1 MGEDRM
7 STAQTTD
14 YHVADLSLA
23 EEGRLRIEWAAG
35 QMPVITELTKRF
47 EQQKPFEL
55 RGGGVPTPAPVTT
68 HGYTICACLHVTT
81 ETANLVRALRAG
93 GANVFLCA
101 SNPLSTQDDVAAALA
116 AEGVGVFAVRGEDH
130 DTYYAHIR
138 ELLDRRPHFTVDDGA
153 DLVSTLHR
161 ERPEFAEKTLA
172 GTEETTTGVIRLR
185 QMAADGALK
194 YPIVAIN
201 DTPTKHLFDN
211 RFGTGQ
217 SALDGIIRATNVLL
231 AGRTMVISG
240 FGDCGRGVASRA
252 RGLGANVI
260 VTEVDEV
267 RALEAVMEGFRVMP
281 MAAAAKIGD
290 IFCSVT
296 GDRDIIRTEHIEL
309 MKDGAIVCNAGH
321 FDIEIDVA
329 GLRKMAT
336 SERRIRSSVDEFTLQ
351 DGRRIHLL
359 AEGRLV
365 NLGAAEGHPA
375 SVMDMS
381 FAGQALTLKWL
392 TSAAR
397 GREPGVY
404 DVPSSIDNE
413 IARLKLETMG
423 VSIDKLTPE
432 QRQYLASWQTGT

>member
-1 MGEDRM
+1 MDN
-7 STAQTTD
+7 
-14 YHVADLSLA
+14 HVADLALA
-23 EEGRLRIEWAAG
+23 DEGNLRIEWAAG
-35 QMPVITELTKRF
+35 QMPVIRAITERFTK
-47 EQQKPFEL
+47 EQPF
-55 RGGGVPTPAPVTT
+55 ANI
-68 HGYTICACLHVTT
+68 TIAACLHVTT

-93 GANVFLCA
+93 GADVFVCA

-116 AEGVGVFAVRGEDH
+116 AEGVGCFAVRGEDH
-130 DTYYAHIR
+130 DQYYAHIR
-138 ELLDRRPHFTVDDGA
+138 ELLDRKPHFTVDDGA

-161 ERPEFAEKTLA
+161 ERPEQAEQTTA

-185 QMAADGALK
+185 QMAEDNALK

-217 SALDGIIRATNVLL
+217 SALDGIIRATNYLL
-231 AGRTMVISG
+231 AGRNVVISG

-260 VTEVDEV
+260 VTEVEEV

-281 MAAAAKIGD
+281 MAEAAKIGD
-290 IFCSVT
+290 VFCTVT
-296 GDRDIIRTEHIEL
+296 GDRDIIRTEHIDV
-309 MKDGAIVCNAGH
+309 MKDGAIVANAGH

-336 SERRIRSSVDEFTLQ
+336 SERRIRSSVDEFVLQ
-351 DGRRIHLL
+351 DGRRIRLL

-381 FAGQALTLKWL
+381 FAGQALTLEWL
-392 TSAAR
+392 SKN
-397 GREPGVY
+397 GKGLKPSVL
-404 DVPSSIDNE
+404 DVPSELDRA
-413 IARLKLETMG
+413 IAALKLETMG
-423 VSIDKLTPE
+423 VSIDRLTAE
-432 QRQYLASWQTGT
+432 QKEYLASWEVGT

>member
-1 MGEDRM
+1 V
-7 STAQTTD
+7 D
-14 YHVADLSLA
+14 YHVADLALA
-23 EEGRLRIEWAAG
+23 DEGQLRIEWAAG
-35 QMPVITELTKRF
+35 QMPVVAALNERF
-47 EQQKPFEL
+47 AKEQPFVG
-55 RGGGVPTPAPVTT
+55 R
-68 HGYTICACLHVTT
+68 TIAACLHVTT

-93 GANVFLCA
+93 GADVFLCA

-116 AEGVGVFAVRGEDH
+116 SEGVGVFAVRGEDH
-130 DTYYAHIR
+130 DQYYAHIR
-138 ELLDRRPHFTVDDGA
+138 ELLDRKPHLTVDDGA

-161 ERPEFAEKTLA
+161 ERPEQAEQTLA

-194 YPIVAIN
+194 YPVVAIN

-217 SALDGIIRATNVLL
+217 SALDGIIRATNVLI
-231 AGRTMVISG
+231 AGRTFVVSG

-252 RGLGANVI
+252 RGLGANVV

-281 MAAAAKIGD
+281 MAEAAKIGD
-290 IFCSVT
+290 IFCTVT
-296 GDRDIIRTEHIEL
+296 GDRDIIRTEHIET
-309 MKDGAIVCNAGH
+309 MKDGAIVANAGH

-336 SERRIRSSVDEFTLQ
+336 SERRIRSSVDEFVLP
-351 DGRRIHLL
+351 DGRRIRLL

-375 SVMDMS
+375 AVMDMS
-381 FAGQALTLKWL
+381 FAGQALTLRWL
-392 TSAAR
+392 A
-397 GREPGVY
+397 GQKLEPGMY
-404 DVPSSIDNE
+404 DVPSDIDRE

-423 VSIDKLTPE
+423 IGIDTLTPE
-432 QRQYLASWQTGT
+432 QKEYLESWQVGT

>member
-1 MGEDRM
+1 VDN
-7 STAQTTD
+7 
-14 YHVADLSLA
+14 HVADLALA
-23 EEGRLRIEWAAG
+23 EEGNLRIEWAAG
-35 QMPVITELTKRF
+35 QMPVVAALNERF
-47 EQQKPFEL
+47 SKDKPFA
-55 RGGGVPTPAPVTT
+55 GV
-68 HGYTICACLHVTT
+68 TIAACLHVTT

-93 GANVFLCA
+93 GADVFLCA

-116 AEGVGVFAVRGEDH
+116 GEGVGVFAVRGEDN
-130 DTYYAHIR
+130 DQYYSHIR
-138 ELLDRRPHFTVDDGA
+138 ELLDRNPTFTVDDGA

-161 ERPEFAEKTLA
+161 ERPDQAAETIA

-185 QMAADGALK
+185 QMANDGALK

-240 FGDCGRGVASRA
+240 FGDCGRGVSSRA
-252 RGLGANVI
+252 RGLGANVV

-267 RALEAVMEGFRVMP
+267 RALEAVMEGYRVMP
-281 MAAAAKIGD
+281 MADAARVGD
-290 IFCSVT
+290 IFCTVT
-296 GDRDIIRTEHIEL
+296 GDRDIIRTEHIEQ
-309 MKDGAIVCNAGH
+309 MKDGAIVANAGH

-336 SERRIRSSVDEFTLQ
+336 SERRIRRDVDEFTLS
-351 DGRRIHLL
+351 DGRRIRLL

-375 SVMDMS
+375 AVMDMS
-381 FAGQALTLKWL
+381 FAGQALTLRWL
-392 TSAAR
+392 ASV
-397 GREPGVY
+397 GKDLEPGVHE
-404 DVPSSIDNE
+404 VPSDIDRE
-413 IARLKLETMG
+413 IARLKLTTMG
-423 VSIDKLTPE
+423 VDIDQLTAD
-432 QRQYLASWQTGT
+432 QREYLASWQVGT